1 MASTVDILKS
11 MNTAPSDVSQNEIM
25 GQTLQKLAS
34 GFNPNART
42 AFTAVLE
49 GLSKGAGIGLEAKG
63 KKERLSKEEEK
74 RVRLEAAM
82 QQAVELQ
89 KQTEAKEQ
97 EFKAWERDKK
107 TFDSQV
113 GMVEKAAVTANEFYK
128 AGDKQSALNTL
139 NTSLQNEILQSSAA
153 RLKVPQAG
161 KLATDIVQNPATGQ
175 TEVVLSNAVN
185 PADTITIPMNILL
198 GSQRA
203 AQLDIMQQEAQAKK
217 TQMDLAVQQAGQEQA
232 VRQAAMS
239 PEQLATQEGA
249 IDAAKA
255 TAQQQAIAKF
265 LASEQ
270 GQALTPEQRAELSG
284 IDVTAEG
291 RLEAKTASDRA
302 KVGAMFNAM
311 NNIDEIE
318 QIIFNEAGEMNR
330 GVLAAKD
337 LNVPFSKGRELK
349 ALVLDTIDPIL
360 RTESGA
366 AVPEQEVT
374 RGIQRYVPTSL
385 DTPET
390 AKTKLRLLRN
400 RVEAFNVALRGVD
413 PANEEAMQEMIR
425 KTFKEVIDQPIP
437 SNDFEGVSNQDL
449 VSQL

>member
-11 MNTAPSDVSQNEIM
+11 MNTAQSGVSQDEVM

-34 GFNPNART
+34 GFDPNART

-63 KKERLSKEEEK
+63 KRERLSKEEEK
-74 RVRLEAAM
+74 KVRLDAAM
-82 QQAVELQ
+82 QKALELQ
-89 KQTEAKEQ
+89 TQTQAKEQ

-128 AGDKQSALNTL
+128 AGDKQSALETL

-161 KLATDIVQNPATGQ
+161 KLATDIIQNPATGQ
-175 TEVVLSNAVN
+175 TEVVLSNAMN
-185 PADTITIPMNILL
+185 PADRVTIPMNILL
-198 GSQRA
+198 GSQRSV
-203 AQLDIMQQEAQAKK
+203 QLDIMQQEAQAKK
-217 TQMDLAVQQAGQEQA
+217 TQMDLAIQQAGQEQA
-232 VRQAAMS
+232 LRKAAMS

-249 IDAAKA
+249 VEATKA
-255 TAQQQAIAKF
+255 TAKQQAIAAF
-265 LASEQ
+265 LSSEQ
-270 GQALTPEQRAELSG
+270 GKALTPEQRAELTG

-302 KVGAMFNAM
+302 KVGAMFNTVD
-311 NNIDEIE
+311 NLDKIE
-318 QIIFNEAGEMNR
+318 KLVFNEDGTMNR
-330 GVLAAKD
+330 GVLASKD

-385 DTPET
+385 DTPKT
-390 AKTKLRLLRN
+390 ARTKLRLLRN
-400 RVEAFNVALRGVD
+400 RIEAFNVALRGVD
-413 PANEEAMQEMIR
+413 PANEEAAQELIR
-425 KTFKEVIDQPIP
+425 STFKNVIDQPVP
-437 SNDFEGVSNQDL
+437 TNDFSDL
-449 VSQL
+449 SDEELINRL